1 MNNNQVEQTAT
12 KLENALINHDAN
24 KVDNILSQEA
34 FKAMYSGDQSQFDAV
49 CKRFQEKNKEDCAKN
64 GLLPKVEL
72 HESGG
77 VLGFGAH
84 VDDVKV
90 KTADGTVCDMYTP
103 LNQQQPLEQKFSQ
116 QQPKTW
122 AESWKQLSEQ
132 ECDQQIQGIQPQQ
145 QPETIHTD
153 MFRGLQNMF
162 GAFSK
167 KGFTSKIQSG
177 DSNQVK
183 VGPHGNQLPPA
194 GFGAWRNQE

>member
-1 MNNNQVEQTAT
+1 MDNKHVEQTAT

-24 KVDNILSQEA
+24 KIDNILSQEA
-34 FKAMYSGDQSQFDAV
+34 FKGMFNGDQSQFDAI
-49 CKRFQEKNKEDCAKN
+49 CKRFKEKNSEDCAKN

-77 VLGFGAH
+77 LLGFGGH

-103 LNQQQPLEQKFSQ
+103 LNQQPLEQRFSQ
-116 QQPKTW
+116 QQPKSW
-122 AESWKQLSEQ
+122 AQSWTQLTEQ
-132 ECDQQIQGIQPQQ
+132 EGDLQIQGIQPQQ
-145 QPETIHTD
+145 QPETIHPD
-153 MFRGLQNMF
+153 MFRSLQNMI

-167 KGFTSKIQSG
+167 GFGSNIQTG

-183 VGPHGNQLPPA
+183 VGPHGNRLAPA
-194 GFGAWRNQE
+194 GFGSWRDQ